1 MELGGQNSTGRGT
14 FLGMGA
20 LADIP
25 FKDGHSGAKNAGP
38 ILSVNPTTGQ
48 PIGEV
53 PDLGPAEVKALV
65 ERARTAQRSWGALP
79 LKTRCDRVA
88 RLRDLIVSRAPEL
101 CELLV
106 AETGKTRSE
115 ALAMEVLVIADL
127 ATYFI
132 KRAPK
137 ILAPEK
143 IPLHLLK
150 TRGSYVH
157 YQPRGVVGIIA
168 PWNFPFGIPISET
181 IMALL
186 AGNAVVLKPSEVTP
200 LIALKAKELHDAA
213 GLPPD
218 LFQVVTGR
226 GQAGAALIDSGID
239 YCIFTGSTATGRK
252 VGAACGERLI
262 PCVLELGGKAP
273 AVVCADA
280 DLDRTAKALVWGAF
294 ANQGQVCVSVE
305 RVYAHQSVHDEL
317 VAKILAGVAALRS
330 GDPGDAADLDTGTMT
345 WERQVEIVEE
355 RIAKALSDGARLRA
369 GGKRRGRGLQFEPT
383 VLTDCRQDME
393 IMRQEIFG
401 PVMPIMKFTDEDQAV
416 ALANDSA
423 LGLAAYVFT
432 EDTQK
437 GRRLAERIEAGTVMV
452 NDCLLTYGA
461 PETPWGGVKTSGV
474 GHTHSDRGLQDLC
487 QTRHVNY
494 DRLALKRELWWYPY
508 SDKMYQ
514 QTLKAMRWLFR

>member
-1 MELGGQNSTGRGT
+1 
-14 FLGMGA
+14 MGA

-25 FKDGHSGAKNAGP
+25 FKDGAGGAKNAGMNRP
-38 ILSVNPTTGQ
+38 IVSVNPNTGQ

-53 PDLGPAEVKALV
+53 PDMAPAEIKAAV
-65 ERARTAQRSWGALP
+65 ERARTAQRSWGALSV
-79 LKTRCDRVA
+79 KTRAERVG

-101 CELLV
+101 CDLLV
-106 AETGKTRSE
+106 AEAGKTHSE

-132 KRAPK
+132 KRAPQ

-157 YQPRGVVGIIA
+157 YVPRGVVGIIA

-200 LIALKAKELHDAA
+200 LIAQKTKELHDAA
-213 GLPPD
+213 GMPPD

-226 GQAGAALIDSGID
+226 GQAGAALIDAGID

-280 DLDRTAKALVWGAF
+280 NIERTARALVWGAF

-317 VAKILAGVAALRS
+317 VERVLEGVKALRV
-330 GDPGDAADLDTGTMT
+330 GDPASDVDTGSMT

-355 RIAKALSDGARLRA
+355 RIAKAVSEGARLRI
-369 GGKRRGRGLQFEPT
+369 GGKRRGQGLQFEPT

-401 PVMPIMKFTDEDQAV
+401 PVMPIMKVTDEDQAV
-416 ALANDSA
+416 ALANDSH

-474 GHTHSDRGLQDLC
+474 GHTHSDRGLKDLC
-487 QTRHVNY
+487 QTRHINY

-508 SDKMYQ
+508 SDKLYH